1 MGKFKRLPLCF
12 AISALT
18 FLTACGG
25 ASEEATDLQPTEAP
39 PEPRVFLSYEFSQD
53 DSLVADG
60 ATGLFSYQPTNVNGD
75 PEVIGSGI
83 AMVSPTGRMMIAT
96 DSLVAFSRIEH
107 NGRSFTGDLVN
118 VDFTKTDGT
127 SLMTIYGQ
135 RDTVSGANPATNIV
149 GTFED
154 ESGQL
159 AKTYWLVNQEDP
171 TVISDLTDLAA
182 TYRFSEANGIVT
194 AITIDGGGM
203 LTGSDTTGCTFT
215 GEIFAPVSGS
225 NLLEAWYEATG
236 CGSTATVLGQ
246 QRDGEYNA
254 LGYYNAELYTLA
266 LFGSNQSVVSRY
278 VGIDVNAP
286 EPEPEP
292 EPDPD
297 ADAEAFVYDD
307 FTVEPSVAARLPAG
321 FYTYT
326 DLPLGDIDGNDEP
339 ESGEAFISSTG
350 RVYVATAMR
359 RFFSRGQVSE
369 TNTYVDTVTQA
380 QVDQSVQVDPVET
393 VRLVPSF
400 DAGEPVVLGSLED
413 AEGRLRVRFK
423 MAQDELSSMPENGTL
438 TFSDIAGTY
447 LQTSL
452 GNLNTEITIA
462 LDGQLT
468 GSDTTGCSFFGTV
481 YIPDPAVNVI
491 EARFDAGNCGA
502 NTEASGEER
511 NQTYN
516 AVGSVSGGTLRLFMA
531 AENNLTARFEG
542 S

>member
-1 MGKFKRLPLCF
+1 
-12 AISALT
+12 
-18 FLTACGG
+18 
-25 ASEEATDLQPTEAP
+25 
-39 PEPRVFLSYEFSQD
+39 
-53 DSLVADG
+53 
-60 ATGLFSYQPTNVNGD
+60 
-75 PEVIGSGI
+75 
-83 AMVSPTGRMMIAT
+83 
-96 DSLVAFSRIEH
+96 
-107 NGRSFTGDLVN
+107 
-118 VDFTKTDGT
+118 
-127 SLMTIYGQ
+127 
-135 RDTVSGANPATNIV
+135 
-149 GTFED
+149 
-154 ESGQL
+154 
-159 AKTYWLVNQEDP
+159 
-171 TVISDLTDLAA
+171 
-182 TYRFSEANGIVT
+182 
-194 AITIDGGGM
+194 
-203 LTGSDTTGCTFT
+203 
-215 GEIFAPVSGS
+215 
-225 NLLEAWYEATG
+225 
-236 CGSTATVLGQ
+236 
-246 QRDGEYNA
+246 
-254 LGYYNAELYTLA
+254 
-266 LFGSNQSVVSRY
+266 
-278 VGIDVNAP
+278 
-286 EPEPEP
+286 
-292 EPDPD
+292 
-297 ADAEAFVYDD
+297 
-307 FTVEPSVAARLPAG
+307 
-321 FYTYT
+321 
-326 DLPLGDIDGNDEP
+326 
-339 ESGEAFISSTG
+339 
-350 RVYVATAMR
+350 MR